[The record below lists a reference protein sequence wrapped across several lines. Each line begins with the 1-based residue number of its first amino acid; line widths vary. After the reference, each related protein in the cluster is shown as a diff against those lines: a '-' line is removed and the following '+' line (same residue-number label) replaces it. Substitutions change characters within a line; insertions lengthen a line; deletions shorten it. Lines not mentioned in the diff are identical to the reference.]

1 MKIVGKRHRSREIAV
16 QMLYQHD
23 LGGSRL
29 EEIFHGFEGT
39 NLARESD
46 EEDRRSG
53 AGVTEAIDYARTLV
67 EGAVQHRGRVDELI
81 EEGATNWRIVR
92 MSAVDRS
99 ILRLAVYELLFE
111 SDVPQVVILDEAIE
125 LAKRFGS
132 EQSAAFVNGV
142 LDGLLRRAD
151 LPGSLN

>member
-1 MKIVGKRHRSREIAV
+1 
-16 QMLYQHD
+16 MLYQHD

-29 EEIFHGFEGT
+29 EEIFRGFDGPNLDRECEELDRKIGT
-39 NLARESD
+39 D
-46 EEDRRSG
+46 DP
-53 AGVTEAIDYARTLV
+53 EAIVYARTLV
-67 EGAVQHRGRVDELI
+67 QGAVENRGRVDELI

-132 EQSAAFVNGV
+132 EQSPAFVNGV
-142 LDGLLRRAD
+142 LDGLLRRAE

>member
-1 MKIVGKRHRSREIAV
+1 MKTSGKRHRSREIAV

-29 EEIFHGFEGT
+29 EEIFHGFDGP

-46 EEDRRSG
+46 ERDRKSG
-53 AGVTEAIDYARTLV
+53 SDAPEAIAYARTLV
-67 EGAVQHRGRVDELI
+67 QGAVEHRGRVDELI

-132 EQSAAFVNGV
+132 EQSPAFVNGV
-142 LDGLLRRAD
+142 LDGLLRRVE

>member
-1 MKIVGKRHRSREIAV
+1 MRTVGKRHRSRELAV

-29 EEIFHGFEGT
+29 EEIFHGFEGAS
-39 NLARESD
+39 LARESD
-46 EEDRRSG
+46 EQDRKK
-53 AGVTEAIDYARTLV
+53 GVAAAEAIDYARTLV
-67 EGAVQHRGRVDELI
+67 EGAVEHRGRVDELI

-111 SDVPQVVILDEAIE
+111 TDVPQVVILDEAIE

-132 EQSAAFVNGV
+132 EQSPAFVNGV
-142 LDGLLRRAD
+142 LDGLLRRVE